1 MDTFFRS
8 MKYVCFLL
16 LFCGCGKPVPDGA
29 YRVEVEKTVS
39 KATSITRVYAIE
51 TASLRRFVL
60 EERSGANSVS
70 IGPDIMTKERTGVA
84 QATVTAELEGAGED
98 TPVVIKMDVTSRG
111 GIARAEE
118 LLALP
123 GVTDLSSVL
132 VETEAIGDLT
142 APITLLRI
150 DANGRYLQIVIK

>member
-1 MDTFFRS
+1 MP
-8 MKYVCFLL
+8 
-16 LFCGCGKPVPDGA
+16 GGA

-39 KATSITRVYAIE
+39 KATSISRVYVVE
-51 TASLRRFVL
+51 TASLRRIVL
-60 EERSGANSVS
+60 QERSGANSVT
-70 IGPDIMTKERTGVA
+70 IAPDAITKERTGVA

-98 TPVVIKMDVTSRG
+98 TQVVVKVVVTSRG

-132 VETEAIGDLT
+132 VETEAIGDLA